1 MLVLGIETSCDETAA
16 ALVADGR
23 TILSNTIATQFDLL
37 KKYGGVVPEIAARR
51 HTELI
56 GYVIKE
62 ALDTGGRTLDD
73 VEAVAVTSKQGLIGC
88 LMVGVA
94 AETSSAAVNVIDGLV
109 IWGQILI
116 GIALILGVVT
126 RFSLFWA
133 AAMMFMFYIAQF
145 PPAHNPFLDEHIV
158 YIGVF
163 LLLGALAA
171 GRIFGLDALVERL
184 PLVRRIPGAEYL
196 LG

>member
-1 MLVLGIETSCDETAA
+1 MEKVSTARLGGWSLTFRYVDVILPFTFLLRMAMGWIFVWAGFDKLLGDWTSAGFLVNATSGPLEGWFVDLGT
-16 ALVADGR
+16 
-23 TILSNTIATQFDLL
+23 N
-37 KKYGGVVPEIAARR
+37 
-51 HTELI
+51 
-56 GYVIKE
+56 
-62 ALDTGGRTLDD
+62 
-73 VEAVAVTSKQGLIGC
+73 
-88 LMVGVA
+88 
-94 AETSSAAVNVIDGLV
+94 SAAVDVIDGLV

-133 AAMMFMFYIAQF
+133 GAMIFMFYIAQF

-163 LLLGALAA
+163 LLLGALGA
-171 GRIFGLDALVERL
+171 GRILGLDALIEKL
-184 PLVRRIPGAEYL
+184 PLVRRIRGAEYF